1 MKWSTGC
8 WHKGLSILLSSTM
21 NVHSSTSVIKNFR
34 PWGILN
40 FLSLLVA
47 DTTLMSWYFCNLA
60 MNYVM
65 TIMHHWQ
72 FISVL
77 LKYIDIAF
85 HNTFFSFNES
95 HIVRLMLYSKNEYII
110 SFDMGNREGNLNF
123 LAWTFLCSKMFCLIP
138 NMCDIFAFILTC
150 WQFLLYCTDNRCMLT
165 WKRKGILE

>member
-1 MKWSTGC
+1 
-8 WHKGLSILLSSTM
+8 
-21 NVHSSTSVIKNFR
+21 
-34 PWGILN
+34 
-40 FLSLLVA
+40 
-47 DTTLMSWYFCNLA
+47 

-110 SFDMGNREGNLNF
+110 SFDMGNREELPSEFCSMNISVFKNVLFDTQYVWHFCIYTNLLTI
-123 LAWTFLCSKMFCLIP
+123 LAVLH
-138 NMCDIFAFILTC
+138 
-150 WQFLLYCTDNRCMLT
+150 WQ
-165 WKRKGILE
+165 

>member
-1 MKWSTGC
+1 
-8 WHKGLSILLSSTM
+8 
-21 NVHSSTSVIKNFR
+21 
-34 PWGILN
+34 
-40 FLSLLVA
+40 
-47 DTTLMSWYFCNLA
+47 

-110 SFDMGNREGNLNF
+110 SFDMENREGLPSEFCSMNISVFKNVLFDTQYVWHFCIYTNLLTT
-123 LAWTFLCSKMFCLIP
+123 LAVLH
-138 NMCDIFAFILTC
+138 
-150 WQFLLYCTDNRCMLT
+150 WQ
-165 WKRKGILE
+165 